1 MTTMT
6 KTKTMMMGGAALTL
20 LLAAC
25 AAEPGLPLGS
35 IDRPLSAIKVAAV
48 QYGEGD
54 YAQVD
59 TTCGAQKAP
68 DFCAVQAM
76 ITQAQAKGATL
87 VVTPENELGQLYYEP
102 DPELGQIP
110 AQEPGLADDSMIKKL
125 SKQAQQLK
133 IYLVVHLATIKG
145 SGSGAKK
152 YSTQVAFDPS
162 GKIVGKH
169 HKFELYSGE
178 KKTYTPG
185 TDVSAFTSPAG
196 KVGLLICAD
205 IYGDPRLSDKL
216 TRTLGARLLAF
227 STWWTVSDATR
238 WQANFARNWG
248 VYVVAANTTYGAG
261 RGGGVFGPDGKA
273 IDLKNS
279 GKPELAM
286 ASIPAT
292 P

>member
-1 MTTMT
+1 M
-6 KTKTMMMGGAALTL
+6 KTVTNRGGVAALTL

-25 AAEPGLPLGS
+25 SAEPGLPLGG
-35 IDRPLSAIKVAAV
+35 IQRPLSAIKVAAV

-54 YAQVD
+54 YPQVD
-59 TTCGAQKAP
+59 TTCGAKKAP

-76 ITQAQAKGATL
+76 IAQAQGKGATL
-87 VVTPENELGQLYYEP
+87 VVTPENELGQTYYEP

-110 AQEPGLADDSMIKKL
+110 AQDTSLDDGSMIKAL
-125 SKQAQQLK
+125 SAQAQLLK
-133 IYLVVHLATIKG
+133 IYLVVHLVTMKG
-145 SGSGAKK
+145 SGSGATK

-162 GKIVGKH
+162 GRIVGKH

-185 TDVSAFTSPAG
+185 TDVSTFTSPAG

-205 IYGDPRLSDKL
+205 IYGDPRLSDRL
-216 TRTLGARLLAF
+216 TRTLGARLVAF
-227 STWWTVSDATR
+227 STWWTVADATR

-248 VYVVAANTTYGAG
+248 VYMVAANTTYGAG
-261 RGGGVFGPDGKA
+261 RGGGIFGPDGKA
-273 IDLKNS
+273 LDLKNS
-279 GKPELAM
+279 GKPELAI
-286 ASIPAT
+286 ATIPVT